1 LIDVQAGLNTVHINI
16 GTHAM
21 LINKLV
27 TILAVPF
34 VSSDSGKGMK
44 WPMIENGLPFPS
56 DYIEFINE
64 YGSGRI
70 ADFIVIFN
78 PFSKNEDVNFFEQ
91 YKFIL
96 EDLNYLIKSDKDY
109 YNYQLYPKDNG
120 LIPLGVTDN
129 GDYLFW
135 VVNSKDNSELWTV
148 AIIAARSPEVEYF
161 DGGLTY
167 FLEGLLKNKI
177 KCKSFPDDFPPPV
190 VKFESI

>member
-1 LIDVQAGLNTVHINI
+1 MIDVQAGLNTVHINI

-78 PFSKNEDVNFFEQ
+78 PFSKNKDVNFFEQ

-120 LIPLGVTDN
+120 LIPL
-129 GDYLFW
+129 
-135 VVNSKDNSELWTV
+135 
-148 AIIAARSPEVEYF
+148 
-161 DGGLTY
+161 
-167 FLEGLLKNKI
+167 
-177 KCKSFPDDFPPPV
+177 
-190 VKFESI
+190 

>member
-1 LIDVQAGLNTVHINI
+1 MSINR
-16 GTHAM
+16 
-21 LINKLV
+21 LR
-27 TILAVPF
+27 TILAVPLDP
-34 VSSDSGKGMK
+34 SELGKGMK
-44 WPMIENGLPFPS
+44 WPQIEYGLPFPS

-91 YKFIL
+91 YKIIL
-96 EDLNYLIKSDKDY
+96 EDFNYLIESDKDY

-135 VVNSKDNSELWTV
+135 VVNSRDNSELWTV
-148 AIIAARSPEVEYF
+148 AVIAARSPEVEYF

-167 FLEGLLKNKI
+167 FLEGLLNNKI
-177 KCKSFPDDFPPPV
+177 KCKSFPDKFPPPV

>member
-1 LIDVQAGLNTVHINI
+1 
-16 GTHAM
+16 M

-27 TILAVPF
+27 TILAVTFAP
-34 VSSDSGKGMK
+34 SDSGKGMK
-44 WPMIENGLPFPS
+44 WPRIEDGLPFPS

-96 EDLNYLIKSDKDY
+96 EDLNYLFESDKDY

-148 AIIAARSPEVEYF
+148 AIIAARSPGVEYF
-161 DGGLTY
+161 DSGLTD

-177 KCKSFPDDFPPPV
+177 RCKSFPDDFPPSV
-190 VKFESI
+190 IKFESI

>member
-1 LIDVQAGLNTVHINI
+1 
-16 GTHAM
+16 M

-27 TILAVPF
+27 TILAVLFAP
-34 VSSDSGKGMK
+34 SDSGKGMK
-44 WPMIENGLPFPS
+44 WPLIEDGLPFPS

-70 ADFIVIFN
+70 ADFILIFN
-78 PFSKNEDVNFFEQ
+78 PFSKNGYINFFEQ

-96 EDLNYLIKSDKDY
+96 EDFNYLIESDKGY
-109 YNYQLYPKDNG
+109 YNYQLYPNGNG

-148 AIIAARSPEVEYF
+148 AIIAARTPEVEYF
-161 DGGLTY
+161 HSGLTD
-167 FLEGLLKNKI
+167 FLEGLLKKTR
-177 KCKSFPDDFPPPV
+177 CKSFPDDSPMLSSSKAFEIRSLDIFPDFITTI
-190 VKFESI
+190 KLCM

>member
-1 LIDVQAGLNTVHINI
+1 MVDVQARLNAAHINI

-21 LINKLV
+21 LINKLI
-27 TILAVPF
+27 TILATPVA
-34 VSSDSGKGMK
+34 SSDSGNGMK
-44 WPMIENGLPFPS
+44 WPLIEDGLPFPS

-78 PFSKNEDVNFFEQ
+78 PFSKNENVNFFKQ
-91 YKFIL
+91 CKFIL
-96 EDLNYLIKSDKDY
+96 EDINYLIESDKDY

-161 DGGLTY
+161 DGGLTD

-177 KCKSFPDDFPPPV
+177 RCKSFPDDFPPPV
-190 VKFESI
+190 IKFESI